1 MDLRLILNVPGQAL
15 VNLMDMRMKLIE
27 SNNTNWKHL

>member
-1 MDLRLILNVPGQAL
+1 MDLRLILNVPAQAL

-27 SNNTNWKHL
+27 SNSTN